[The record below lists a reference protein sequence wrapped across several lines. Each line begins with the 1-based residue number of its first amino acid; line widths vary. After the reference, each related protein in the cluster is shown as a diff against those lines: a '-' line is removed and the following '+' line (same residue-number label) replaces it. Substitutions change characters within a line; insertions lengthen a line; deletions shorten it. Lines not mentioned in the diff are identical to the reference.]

1 MIIEPK
7 VEWNEETGDVTISTW
22 PGVNVAA
29 DLGEIAIQQGSDFT
43 LNITHLDGTKAPVD
57 YSSGY
62 TASLVIEQ
70 QHDSATA
77 IATLTH
83 SDGITLGS
91 GANNIVVTR
100 TAAQIAL
107 WSTFVRA
114 LWRLVIMKTSTTTTT
129 RLAEGTVV
137 LRRA

>member
-1 MIIEPK
+1 MIVEPT
-7 VEWNEETGDVTISTW
+7 VEWNEQTGDVTIKTW

-29 DLGEIAIQQGSDFT
+29 DLGEIAIQQGADFT
-43 LNITHLDGTKAPVD
+43 LNITHLDGTLAPVD

-70 QHDSATA
+70 QHDSSTA
-77 IATLTH
+77 IATLTQA
-83 SDGITLGS
+83 DGITLGS
-91 GANNIVVTR
+91 GANNIVIAR

-107 WSTFVRA
+107 WSTFVRTI
-114 LWRLVIMKTSTTTTT
+114 WRLVTVRTTGTVTT